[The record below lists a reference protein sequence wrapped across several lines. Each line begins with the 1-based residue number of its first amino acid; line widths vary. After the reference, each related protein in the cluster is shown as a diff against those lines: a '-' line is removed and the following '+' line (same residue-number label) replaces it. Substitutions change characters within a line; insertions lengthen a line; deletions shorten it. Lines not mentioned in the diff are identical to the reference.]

1 MQLRGLIAVLLLA
14 PPVPALAACN
24 VLVSTSGVLARTG
37 DATVLSS
44 ESGVP
49 SVIVISGFLNPSI
62 SISDPRLE
70 SWPPGF
76 DWTSATVE
84 ASYQAAWTLGSSS
97 GGYSSGTQSFSAGIG
112 LAVTVTLNNRVTA
125 AGGFRQGNYTTKT
138 TISCS

>member
-1 MQLRGLIAVLLLA
+1 MQLRAAIAVLLLVA
-14 PPVPALAACN
+14 PGPALAACN
-24 VLVSTSGVLARTG
+24 VLVSTSGVLAHTG

-62 SISDPRLE
+62 TLSNPRLDG
-70 SWPPGF
+70 WPAGF
-76 DWTSATVE
+76 DWTAATVE
-84 ASYQAAWTLGSSS
+84 ASYSAVWTLGSSS

-112 LAVTVTLNNRVTA
+112 LAVTLTLNNRVSA
-125 AGGFRQGNYTTKT
+125 PGGFRQGAYTTKT